1 VRADTPR
8 VLGQQPGVLRRVVHA
23 VDHGVF
29 KGNAPTGRFIIPGA
43 GVNERRHAAAVV
55 GRHDLRAGGIVR
67 RVQGDRQRQ
76 LQVARRQIV
85 KALDEAARGQRNVAH
100 ADVFPVR
107 VVDQRKKAH
116 DIVKVIERLA
126 DAHEDDVGDLAAGLP
141 LGIEHLVE
149 HFRRLKIA
157 DQAADRRRAER
168 APLPAADLRGD
179 ADRIAVLVVHDD
191 GLDGI
196 AVAEL
201 PEIFDRPVDG

>member
-1 VRADTPR
+1 M
-8 VLGQQPGVLRRVVHA
+8 
-23 VDHGVF
+23 
-29 KGNAPTGRFIIPGA
+29 
-43 GVNERRHAAAVV
+43 
-55 GRHDLRAGGIVR
+55 
-67 RVQGDRQRQ
+67 QGDRQRQ
-76 LQVARRQIV
+76 LQVERRQIV

-116 DIVKVIERLA
+116 NIVKVIERLA

-191 GLDGI
+191 GLDGVT
-196 AVAEL
+196 VAEL

>member
-1 VRADTPR
+1 M
-8 VLGQQPGVLRRVVHA
+8 
-23 VDHGVF
+23 
-29 KGNAPTGRFIIPGA
+29 
-43 GVNERRHAAAVV
+43 
-55 GRHDLRAGGIVR
+55 
-67 RVQGDRQRQ
+67 
-76 LQVARRQIV
+76 
-85 KALDEAARGQRNVAH
+85 
-100 ADVFPVR
+100 
-107 VVDQRKKAH
+107 VDQRKKAH
-116 DIVKVIERLA
+116 NIVKVIERLA

-191 GLDGI
+191 GLDGV